1 LSAAIINTG
10 EDRSSRKKAP
20 RKSGARTVIPGPV
33 NIGRTS
39 TTYSSLLVFSRLF
52 ARRTSFASRFPP
64 SHSTTASTASSIG
77 SSTIANGSEV
87 HTKCKYFNPNWQF
100 GLKSLHFRGRPPS
113 RPLVLTPPS
122 TSTVPATRKIYNASL
137 QAEGYSQAASQ
148 HPRLPA
154 RASTGFAKLN
164 PGQVQAC
171 GGGCQQADIRTQG
184 HGCSVQG
191 AEVAASSDVQHQASD
206 LDEVRPFPFS
216 SAYAK
221 QGHQAIWE
229 ASDRPGE
236 VF

>member
-1 LSAAIINTG
+1 M
-10 EDRSSRKKAP
+10 
-20 RKSGARTVIPGPV
+20 V
-33 NIGRTS
+33 
-39 TTYSSLLVFSRLF
+39 
-52 ARRTSFASRFPP
+52 SRF
-64 SHSTTASTASSIG
+64 HTADRPVTSSDASI
-77 SSTIANGSEV
+77 IANGSEI
-87 HTKCKYFNPNWQF
+87 QF
-100 GLKSLHFRGRPPS
+100 GLKCLHFRGRPPS

-137 QAEGYSQAASQ
+137 QAERYSQFTSRY
-148 HPRLPA
+148 PRL
-154 RASTGFAKLN
+154 STRTSIGFVGLN
-164 PGQVQAC
+164 DPGQVQAC

-191 AEVAASSDVQHQASD
+191 DEVTASSDVQHQTS
-206 LDEVRPFPFS
+206 EIRPFPFS